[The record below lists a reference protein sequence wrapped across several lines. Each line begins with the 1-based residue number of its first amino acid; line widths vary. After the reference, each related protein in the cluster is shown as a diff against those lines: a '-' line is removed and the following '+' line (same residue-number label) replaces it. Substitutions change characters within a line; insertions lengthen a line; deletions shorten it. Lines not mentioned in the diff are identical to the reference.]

1 MCDLLFYVEDEAFE
15 VFAFG
20 VVDVDWVVDW
30 LCELM
35 EDAHRATT
43 LGCGGE
49 YGEAELLFA
58 YGL

>member
-1 MCDLLFYVEDEAFE
+1 MAKNAKNSQLSTLNSQLFYVENEAFE

-35 EDAHRATT
+35 
-43 LGCGGE
+43 
-49 YGEAELLFA
+49 
-58 YGL
+58 